1 MTPEQD
7 MSLWLSRR
15 NLRRALTCGNA
26 NTEPSEVTAYMLVT
40 LARHPERIPT
50 TAAIFLADH
59 FLSHCVGPPLD
70 N

>member
-1 MTPEQD
+1 MLSEQD

-15 NLRRALTCGNA
+15 NLRRAQTHA
-26 NTEPSEVTAYMLVT
+26 DAAESHSEVAGYMLVT
-40 LARHPERIPT
+40 LARHPERIPA

-59 FLSHCVGPPLD
+59 FLSHCVESPQD